1 MTLAKT
7 SHYNKN
13 LSFNAKTGEAEP
25 CNSIWEQSA
34 WSRLERSKGK
44 VLARPNSFVGSRGP
58 MKEENKAKQSM
69 AVGVVDPFSTG
80 AHLAA
85 DAAAMGYRV
94 IRILS
99 IWDSPV
105 AALVPAMPPTYYV

>member
-1 MTLAKT
+1 ML
-7 SHYNKN
+7 
-13 LSFNAKTGEAEP
+13 P
-25 CNSIWEQSA
+25 
-34 WSRLERSKGK
+34 
-44 VLARPNSFVGSRGP
+44 RPNSFVGSRG
-58 MKEENKAKQSM
+58 KLSDEGKAKQSM
-69 AVGVVDPFSTG
+69 AIGVVDPFSTG

-105 AALVPAMPPTYYV
+105 AALVAFYMF